1 MTNNL
6 QMAFACSVVPNLV
19 TEDCRT
25 GVFFLRLVRDNLMLV
40 VGAAGRVPA
49 ASFFCAWLG
58 TILGRRADRSF
69 LAKYLSFDTQ
79 SNVSIYDT
87 FGNFTDAMA
96 LRRTGNISNIRTNF
110 TELCTI

>member
-1 MTNNL
+1 MT
-6 QMAFACSVVPNLV
+6 VVPAA
-19 TEDCRT
+19 
-25 GVFFLRLVRDNLMLV
+25 VFFLRLVRDNLMLV
-40 VGAAGRVPA
+40 VRAAGRVPA
-49 ASFFCAWLG
+49 ASLFFAQS
-58 TILGRRADRSF
+58 RSI
-69 LAKYLSFDTQ
+69 LAKYLSFVTR

>member
-1 MTNNL
+1 MT
-6 QMAFACSVVPNLV
+6 VVPAASF
-19 TEDCRT
+19 C
-25 GVFFLRLVRDNLMLV
+25 LRLVRDNLMLV
-40 VGAAGRVPA
+40 EGAAGRVPA

-69 LAKYLSFDTQ
+69 LAKYLSFDTR
-79 SNVSIYDT
+79 SNISIYDT
-87 FGNFTDAMA
+87 FGNIADAMA